1 MLTVHLHTRLAA
13 ISNIQYGIQTFSR
26 RQYCR
31 NKRSICGYRR
41 KFTQNVG
48 RAVGA
53 AGIGGLAYGAVKGLQ
68 KCNAAGVLK
77 NVKPGKVGLIA
88 AGIGLVT
95 AALSYISGK
104 SST

>member
-1 MLTVHLHTRLAA
+1 MGYRHSA
-13 ISNIQYGIQTFSR
+13 R
-26 RQYCR
+26 RQYCEIR
-31 NKRSICGYRR
+31 GQSVGTEE

-88 AGIGLVT
+88 RRYRSSNSSSVL
-95 AALSYISGK
+95 YIRK
-104 SST
+104 KFNCKNK